1 LKNAIRISLVAA
13 CTALLAAC
21 GGGAKLQSKQEAA
34 NAAFAASQGTNSAQ
48 GSLLQLAQQNAGLN
62 VEVTVNCPKSGK
74 ATIKYQVDTTG
85 GSGSGSAALQFRLTY
100 DNCSYTG
107 ETAMSGAM
115 DVSMSAEAIGM
126 SFAMN
131 ISMKGKINFTGE
143 VNDFVDVDVV
153 QTVDASKLSSADG
166 ASVSIKLRGTITT
179 STQPYS
185 FRDETITVTAG
196 QITRG

>member
-21 GGGAKLQSKQEAA
+21 GGGAKLQNKQEAA
-34 NAAFAASQGTNSAQ
+34 NAAFAASQGTKSAQ

-62 VEVTVNCPKSGK
+62 VDVTVSCPKSGK
-74 ATIKYQVDTTG
+74 ATISYQLDTTG
-85 GSGSGSAALQFRLTY
+85 GSGSGSAALQFKLTY

-115 DVSMSAEAIGM
+115 NVVMGVEASGT
-126 SFAMN
+126 SFAAN
-131 ISMKGKINFTGE
+131 ISMKGKITFTGE

-153 QTVDASKLSSADG
+153 QTVDASKLGTTDG
-166 ASVSIKLRGTITT
+166 GSVTIKLRGTITT

-185 FRDETITVTAG
+185 YRDETITVTAG
-196 QITRG
+196 QITHS